1 MYLTDKDKSLAKYVY
16 YILEVPY
23 ATGKALK
30 EMGQMANKTYS
41 IIKKRA
47 LTESQYET
55 YKEFKKEFKREPQDW
70 EIKMIKTG
78 TNTGKILGAINYVQD
93 KGGLSN
99 KQGIEYSDIFDKT
112 GNIPTD
118 ATFRLIEQ
126 NKNSKYILKKMSEER
141 KKAKKYDVVFD

>member
-1 MYLTDKDKSLAKYVY
+1 
-16 YILEVPY
+16 
-23 ATGKALK
+23 
-30 EMGQMANKTYS
+30 MANKTYS

-55 YKEFKKEFKREPQDW
+55 YKEFKKEFKREPQEW

-78 TNTGKILGAINYVQD
+78 KKTGKIFGAIDYVQD

-126 NKNSKYILKKMSEER
+126 NKNSKYILKKRSEER